1 MPIRR
6 VSIPR
11 IDCGDKGGCL
21 SEFVSIIVYMLFCA
35 IGGAIVILGIGGIC
49 CGIANLFS

>member
-1 MPIRR
+1 MPVRR

-11 IDCGDKGGCL
+11 IDCGDKSGCL
-21 SEFVSIIVYMLFCA
+21 SEFVSIIVYMLFCTF
-35 IGGAIVILGIGGIC
+35 GSAIVIFIIGGIC